1 LCATADEYDYDDEL
15 IDNSE
20 LVAKFTSRAIA
31 KHKHKKQ
38 RNEGSGFYM
47 THNDSDDDLEEDE
60 DQDEGDQADQEGDQN
75 EENLGDDEAAGGMSV
90 ADDEPVHFDE
100 SSGLRPPSGERQT
113 LNQTRARG
121 HPAGSVAAT
130 GEGNKCSNCGQH
142 GHNKRRCGGG
152 GGGQTVEGAQ
162 NTGKRKQ
169 GTPPGS
175 SRSLKASRRNVSSS
189 TSGSTS
195 SRVES
200 EDNFPTPCKL
210 NMGSASAQRL
220 PASTACS
227 FRAGDNGAV
236 TGASDDA
243 QDSCNQC
250 GKSVA
255 RCQCTCIVI
264 D

>member
-1 LCATADEYDYDDEL
+1 MRARFQVLQIYTVTNSVLLELCATADEYDYDDGF
-15 IDNSE
+15 IDNSG
-20 LVAKFTSRAIA
+20 LVQEFTSRAIA

-38 RNEGSGFYM
+38 ASARGFYM
-47 THNDSDDDLEEDE
+47 TRNDIDDDMEEE
-60 DQDEGDQADQEGDQN
+60 EGQD
-75 EENLGDDEAAGGMSV
+75 EENLGDNGVAGGMSV
-90 ADDEPVHFDE
+90 ADDEPVHFNE
-100 SSGLRPPSGERQT
+100 SSGLRPLSGERQT
-113 LNQTRARG
+113 LRQTRAQG
-121 HPAGSVAAT
+121 H
-130 GEGNKCSNCGQH
+130 NKCSNCGQH

-152 GGGQTVEGAQ
+152 GGGQAVEGAQ

-169 GTPPGS
+169 GMPSGS
-175 SRSLKASRRNVSSS
+175 SRSLKASRPNGSSS

-200 EDNFPTPCKL
+200 EDDFPTSCKL
-210 NMGSASAQRL
+210 DMGSASGQRL

-236 TGASDDA
+236 TGASSDA

-250 GKSVA
+250 RKSVA
-255 RCQCTCIVI
+255 SCKCTCIVI

>member
-1 LCATADEYDYDDEL
+1 MA
-15 IDNSE
+15 
-20 LVAKFTSRAIA
+20 
-31 KHKHKKQ
+31 
-38 RNEGSGFYM
+38 
-47 THNDSDDDLEEDE
+47 
-60 DQDEGDQADQEGDQN
+60 
-75 EENLGDDEAAGGMSV
+75 V

-100 SSGLRPPSGERQT
+100 RSGPFQPLSGKRQT
-113 LNQTRARG
+113 LSQTRGRG
-121 HPAGSVAAT
+121 H
-130 GEGNKCSNCGQH
+130 NKCSNCGQL

-152 GGGQTVEGAQ
+152 DGGQAVEGAQ

-169 GTPPGS
+169 GTPSGS
-175 SRSLKASRRNVSSS
+175 SRSLKASPLNVSSS

-200 EDNFPTPCKL
+200 EDDFPTSCKL
-210 NMGSASAQRL
+210 DMGSASAQRL

-236 TGASDDA
+236 TGASGDA

-255 RCQCTCIVI
+255 SCKCTFIVI

>member
-1 LCATADEYDYDDEL
+1 MHSVHLSCD
-15 IDNSE
+15 
-20 LVAKFTSRAIA
+20 
-31 KHKHKKQ
+31 
-38 RNEGSGFYM
+38 
-47 THNDSDDDLEEDE
+47 
-60 DQDEGDQADQEGDQN
+60 DQN
-75 EENLGDDEAAGGMSV
+75 VPRGHVSSGQNRHVPESLLAKYAGGMSV

-113 LNQTRARG
+113 LSQTRARG

-142 GHNKRRCGGG
+142 GRNKRRCGGG
-152 GGGQTVEGAQ
+152 GGGQGVEGAQ
-162 NTGKRKQ
+162 NTGQRKQ

-175 SRSLKASRRNVSSS
+175 SRSLKAFHRNVSSS
-189 TSGSTS
+189 TYGLTS

-200 EDNFPTPCKL
+200 EDDFPMPCKL

-236 TGASDDA
+236 TGASRDA

-255 RCQCTCIVI
+255 RCTCTCIVI

>member
-1 LCATADEYDYDDEL
+1 LCATADEYDYDDGF

-20 LVAKFTSRAIA
+20 LVLKFTRRAIA

-47 THNDSDDDLEEDE
+47 TRNDIDEDMEEDEGQDE
-60 DQDEGDQADQEGDQN
+60 DQDEDDDPDQDGEQD
-75 EENLGDDEAAGGMSV
+75 EENLGDHGVAGGMSV
-90 ADDEPVHFDE
+90 ADDEPLHFDE

-113 LNQTRARG
+113 LSQKRARV
-121 HPAGSVAAT
+121 H
-130 GEGNKCSNCGQH
+130 NKCSNCGQH
-142 GHNKRRCGGG
+142 GHNKRRCGEG
-152 GGGQTVEGAQ
+152 GGGQAVEGAQ

-169 GTPPGS
+169 NTPPGS
-175 SRSLKASRRNVSSS
+175 SRSLKASRQNVSSS

-200 EDNFPTPCKL
+200 EDDFPTSCKL
-210 NMGSASAQRL
+210 DMGSASGQRL

-227 FRAGDNGAV
+227 FPAGDNGAV
-236 TGASDDA
+236 IGASGDA

-255 RCQCTCIVI
+255 SCKCTCIVI